1 MLKQNVTFSQTDV
14 NSITVYAKNIYPN
27 HTYEITITPSVGT
40 GVWDVSYNDLI
51 NGFKISGVL
60 PDTDYRI
67 DVEDTY
73 VALPVD
79 TIYIHTEKELQKIL
93 LTNYTQPDPY
103 SVIIY
108 GTDLNPDDEFIIAI
122 SPWTGS
128 YPKATYND
136 LINGVKITNIVPDTD
151 YTINIIDNTLGVP
164 VNYVTFHSIKSTS
177 NTNNIFPDIIY
188 PPVDNSS
195 PDIIHPPV
203 DNPFPVITFN
213 QPDSNS
219 VIVHAQN
226 LNCEHIY
233 NISISPSVGYGTW
246 DVSCNDLSNGFKI
259 TGLLPDTDYR
269 IDIEDISVTSPVDTV
284 YFHSKNSVIVP
295 SSSQNISL
303 SNNKTLLYIIIG
315 LIIIYLIKR

>member
-14 NSITVYAKNIYPN
+14 NSITIYAKNINPN
-27 HTYEITITPSVGT
+27 HTYNVSITPSVGYGT
-40 GVWDVSYNDLI
+40 WDVSYNDLI

-79 TIYIHTEKELQKIL
+79 TIYIHTEKKLQKIL
-93 LTNYTQPDPY
+93 LTNYTQPDPH

-108 GTDLNPDDEFIIAI
+108 GTDLNPDDEFIIQI
-122 SPWTGS
+122 SPSTGS
-128 YPKATYND
+128 NFKATYND

-151 YTINIIDNTLGVP
+151 YTINIIDNTLGIP
-164 VNYVTFHSIKSTS
+164 VNYVTFHSIKLTS
-177 NTNNIFPDIIY
+177 NTNNPT
-188 PPVDNSS
+188 
-195 PDIIHPPV
+195 
-203 DNPFPVITFN
+203 PVITFN

-219 VIVHAQN
+219 IIIYAQN

-233 NISISPSVGYGTW
+233 SISISPSVGYGTW
-246 DVSCNDLSNGFKI
+246 DVTCNDLLNGFKI

-269 IDIEDISVTSPVDTV
+269 IDIEDTTVTLPVDIIN
-284 YFHSKNSVIVP
+284 FHSKNSVTEP
-295 SSSQNISL
+295 SSSQNMNL
-303 SNNKTLLYIIIG
+303 FNNKTLLYIIIG

>member
-14 NSITVYAKNIYPN
+14 NSITVYAKNINPN

-79 TIYIHTEKELQKIL
+79 TIYIHTEKKLQKIL
-93 LTNYTQPDPY
+93 LTNYTQPDPH

-108 GTDLNPDDEFIIAI
+108 GTDLNPDDEFIIQI
-122 SPWTGS
+122 SPSVGS
-128 YPKATYND
+128 NFKATYND
-136 LINGVKITNIVPDTD
+136 LVNGVKITGIVPDTD

-177 NTNNIFPDIIY
+177 NTDK
-188 PPVDNSS
+188 STL
-195 PDIIHPPV
+195 DIIHPPV
-203 DNPFPVITFN
+203 DNPLPVITFN

-219 VIVHAQN
+219 VIVYGQN

-233 NISISPSVGYGTW
+233 NVSISPSVGYGTW
-246 DVSCNDLSNGFKI
+246 DVTCSDLLNGFKI
-259 TGLLPDTDYR
+259 SGLLPDTDYR
-269 IDIEDISVTSPVDTV
+269 IEVDDNTVTLPVDIIN
-284 YFHSKNSVIVP
+284 FHSKNSVTEP
-295 SSSQNISL
+295 SSSQNMSL